1 MNRRSFVTQSTRAL
15 ACAGLGPIIQQLA
28 GTRLIAQATDGY
40 KAIVCVF
47 LGGGIDGNNLVVPMD
62 DRYSSYAQPRSAIC
76 VPRGQLNV
84 LKPTSKGEA
93 FGLNPRLPKVSAMYN
108 SGEVALLANVGTLPH
123 VVKKS
128 PDLSPSLL
136 PINMYSH
143 AAQIGE
149 WYTSST
155 QTVLNTGWAGRVSDL
170 LRQGSMPTVVS
181 TAGFQLIAQGAAGS
195 FGTVSDGAAAVSTL
209 NALAEVAPYLQL
221 CEGGTSSSIVQKHL
235 AQFQAGFL
243 NQSRLFSDAFLAG
256 AGLQTTFP
264 NSSIGQQLQTV
275 VQMINGRRVHDTKT
289 QIFVCVDGGY
299 DSHSDQNSMAGAYL
313 SRLDEAFSSYAK
325 GLQEIGMYNNVT
337 MFTASDFG
345 RSLQANATAG
355 SDHAWGNHH
364 MIVGGAVRG
373 GDLYGTFPDL
383 TLGGP
388 DDLAGIGTWI
398 PTTSST
404 QYAATLVRWL
414 GMPTSDLASVFPEL
428 ANYDQPL
435 LRFV

>member
-1 MNRRSFVTQSTRAL
+1 M
-15 ACAGLGPIIQQLA
+15 
-28 GTRLIAQATDGY
+28 
-40 KAIVCVF
+40 
-47 LGGGIDGNNLVVPMD
+47 DGNNLVVPLD
-62 DRYSSYAQPRSAIC
+62 SRYDLYAQPRSAIC
-76 VPRGQLNV
+76 VPRGNLKA
-84 LKPTSKGEA
+84 LKPTSKGES
-93 FGLNPRLPKVSAMYN
+93 FGLNPLLPKVSAMYN
-108 SGEVALLANVGTLPH
+108 SGEVAVLANVGTLPH

-128 PDLSPSLL
+128 PDLPSSLL

-170 LRQGSMPTVVS
+170 MRQGAMPTVVS
-181 TAGFQLIAQGAAGS
+181 TAGFQLIGQGASGS

-209 NALAEVAPYLQL
+209 NALAEVSSYLQL

-243 NQSRLFSDAFLAG
+243 NQSRVFSDAFLAG
-256 AGLQTTFP
+256 AGLQTSFP
-264 NSSIGQQLQTV
+264 TSSIGQQLQTV
-275 VQMINGRRVHDTKT
+275 VQMIKGRQTHDTKT
-289 QIFVCVDGGY
+289 QIFICVDGGY

-313 SRLDEAFSSYAK
+313 SRLDEAFSSYSKA
-325 GLQEIGMYNNVT
+325 LQEIGMYNNVT
-337 MFTASDFG
+337 LFTASDFG
-345 RSLQANATAG
+345 RTLKSNSTAG
-355 SDHAWGNHH
+355 SDHAWGNHQ
-364 MIVGGAVRG
+364 MIIGGAVRG

-404 QYAATLVRWL
+404 QYAATMVNWL
-414 GMPTSDLASVFPEL
+414 GMPTSALGNVFPEL

-435 LRFV
+435 LRFL